1 MAWQP
6 EREVWGPE
14 RPGLNEIE
22 PLNRVFSE
30 SFTDRYRRDGMTGVR
45 VPFLHN
51 EIWRYALEDAAEG
64 AMVWRD
70 SEGRIIGFNMAHR
83 SGTEG
88 WMGPLAV
95 RSDWQERGIGS
106 EMLKSGIAWL
116 RAQGVRTLGLETMP
130 RTIENIGFYSRL
142 GFEPGMMTIT
152 LTRDLPAAARGALV
166 EPEPLSAGAAERVLQ
181 LEECRKLADA
191 LSPGID
197 FTREFA
203 LTHELRLG
211 DAVLVRSGA
220 ASALTGFAL
229 YHSAPLAAGRASEEV
244 RVLKLVA
251 TDPRAFMAV
260 VAAVEAAAQRLRL
273 PRVALRCQTA
283 FPAAYSALIAR
294 GYRVHWTDLRM
305 TLRDCGEPAVEKGA
319 VVWSNWEV

>member
-6 EREVWGPE
+6 DREVWGPE

-70 SEGRIIGFNMAHR
+70 SEGHIVGFNMAHR
-83 SGTEG
+83 SGAEG

-95 RSDWQERGIGS
+95 RSDWQERGINS
-106 EMLKSGIAWL
+106 EILRSGIAWL
-116 RAQGVRTLGLETMP
+116 RGLGVRTLGLETMP

-142 GFEPGMMTIT
+142 GFEPGMLTIT
-152 LTRDLPAAARGALV
+152 LVRDLPAVSR
-166 EPEPLSAGAAERVLQ
+166 SAGTGETLVAEAGGRIRQ
-181 LEECRKLADA
+181 IEECRRLAES
-191 LSPGID
+191 LSPGLD
-197 FTREFA
+197 FSREFV
-203 LTHELRLG
+203 LTHDLRLG
-211 DAVLVRSGA
+211 DAVLIRHAG
-220 ASALTGFAL
+220 ALTGFGL
-229 YHSAPLAAGRASEEV
+229 YHSAPLAAGRGSEEL

-251 TDPRAFMAV
+251 VDPEAFGAV
-260 VAAVEAAAQRLRL
+260 LSGVESAALKLRL
-273 PRVALRCQTA
+273 PRVAVRCQTA
-283 FPAAYSALIAR
+283 FQPAYHALIDR

-305 TLRDCGEPAVEKGA
+305 TLQGFGEPPVREGA

>member
-6 EREVWGPE
+6 DREVWGPE

-45 VPFLHN
+45 VPYLHN
-51 EIWRYALEDAAEG
+51 DIWRYALEDAAEG

-70 SEGRIIGFNMAHR
+70 AEGHIIAFNMAHR
-83 SGTEG
+83 SGAEG

-95 RSDWQERGIGS
+95 RSDWQERGIGT
-106 EMLKSGIAWL
+106 EMLKAGIAWL
-116 RAQGVRTLGLETMP
+116 RGLGVRTLGLETMP

-142 GFEPGMMTIT
+142 GFEPGMLTIT
-152 LTRDLPAAARGALV
+152 LVRDLPAVSRVAGGAIELM
-166 EPEPLSAGAAERVLQ
+166 SAEAGDRLRQ
-181 LEECRKLADA
+181 IEECRRLADA
-191 LSPGID
+191 LSPGLD
-197 FTREFA
+197 FSRELV
-203 LTHELRLG
+203 LTHDLRLG
-211 DAVLVRSGA
+211 DAVFVRNANSL
-220 ASALTGFAL
+220 SGFAL
-229 YHSAPLAAGRASEEV
+229 YHSAPLAAGRGAEEL

-251 TDPRAFMAV
+251 TDPEAFGAIISAV
-260 VAAVEAAAQRLRL
+260 ETAAVKHRL
-273 PRVALRCQTA
+273 PRVAIRCQTA
-283 FPAAYSALIAR
+283 FQSPYHALVDR

-305 TLRDCGEPAVEKGA
+305 TLEGFAEPAVRNGA

>member
-6 EREVWGPE
+6 DREVWGPE

-45 VPFLHN
+45 VPYLHN

-70 SEGRIIGFNMAHR
+70 SGGHIIGFNMAHR
-83 SGTEG
+83 SGAEG

-106 EMLKSGIAWL
+106 EMLRSGIAWL
-116 RAQGVRTLGLETMP
+116 RSLGVRTLGLETMP

-152 LTRDLPAAARGALV
+152 LVRDLPAVSRTSGAAV
-166 EPEPLSAGAAERVLQ
+166 EPLAAESGTRLRQ
-181 LEECRKLADA
+181 IEECQRLADA
-191 LSPGID
+191 LSPGLD
-197 FTREFA
+197 FSREFV
-203 LTHELRLG
+203 LTHDLRLG
-211 DAVLVRSGA
+211 DAVLVRNTGGLA
-220 ASALTGFAL
+220 GFAL
-229 YHSAPLAAGRASEEV
+229 YHSAPLAAGRGSEEL
-244 RVLKLVA
+244 RVLKL
-251 TDPRAFMAV
+251 
-260 VAAVEAAAQRLRL
+260 AAVDAAVLGAIISGVESAALKLRL
-273 PRVALRCQTA
+273 PRVAVRCQTA
-283 FPAAYSALIAR
+283 FQTAYHALIDR

-305 TLRDCGEPAVEKGA
+305 TLRGFAEPPVREGA
-319 VVWSNWEV
+319 VLWSNWEV